1 MLFIGIDPGKS
12 GGIAFNPAD
21 QDPTE
26 VNATKM
32 PATERDTWY
41 EINGGSYGKYSDDT
55 FALIEKVGP
64 MPGQGVTSMFSFG
77 RNYGMLRAFLIAA
90 GIPFETVSP
99 QKWQREFGLIV
110 PKSKG
115 LTDTQK
121 KNLHKAKAQELF
133 PHLKITHAIADALL
147 IAKYAQ
153 RTWKE

>member
-12 GGIAFNPAD
+12 GGIAYIH
-21 QDPTE
+21 
-26 VNATKM
+26 ATGGSGAEKM
-32 PATERDTWY
+32 PATERDTWATLVG
-41 EINGGSYGKYSDDT
+41 NDNNT

-64 MPGQGVTSMFSFG
+64 MPKQGVTSMFSFG